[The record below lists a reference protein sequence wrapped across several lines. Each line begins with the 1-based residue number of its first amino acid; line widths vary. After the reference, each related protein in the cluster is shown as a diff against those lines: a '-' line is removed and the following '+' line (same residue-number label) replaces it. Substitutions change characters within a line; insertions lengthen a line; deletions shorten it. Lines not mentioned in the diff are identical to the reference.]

1 MKLWDKGYT
10 TDELV
15 EKYTVGND
23 RESDLL
29 LAKYDVL
36 GSLAHTQML
45 HEVGLLSQD
54 EISSIQL
61 GLEEILATI
70 EAGEFLIEAHYE
82 DVHSKV
88 EQVLIEKIGDAG
100 KKIHMARSR
109 NDQVLVD
116 LHLLAKVELQRIS
129 QKINDLFDQFQ
140 ALSEEHK
147 AVLLP
152 GYTHLQ
158 VAMPSSFGLWFGAYA
173 EILIDDLIF
182 VQAALKVVDQNP
194 LGSAA
199 GYGSSFPINRSRTT
213 ELLGFSTLK
222 YNVVAAQMSRG
233 KMEKAVVMALSSL
246 ASTINKFATDAC
258 MFLSQNFD
266 FIGLP
271 KELTTG
277 SSIMP
282 HKQNPDVF
290 ELMRAKC
297 NEVHG
302 ILVQLEMKTTNM
314 SSGYFRDY
322 QMLKEPFFKSVDL
335 THQNLDMLRHSLQSL
350 VVKPSKVDEEKYRF
364 LFSVEALNEKV
375 KNGTSFRD
383 AYREIGREILEGSF
397 EPMRSIDHTHE
408 GSIGNLNNHEIRA
421 KKEELLRRPFSS

>member
-147 AVLLP
+147 AVLL
-152 GYTHLQ
+152 
-158 VAMPSSFGLWFGAYA
+158 
-173 EILIDDLIF
+173 
-182 VQAALKVVDQNP
+182 
-194 LGSAA
+194 
-199 GYGSSFPINRSRTT
+199 
-213 ELLGFSTLK
+213 
-222 YNVVAAQMSRG
+222 
-233 KMEKAVVMALSSL
+233 
-246 ASTINKFATDAC
+246 
-258 MFLSQNFD
+258 
-266 FIGLP
+266 
-271 KELTTG
+271 
-277 SSIMP
+277 
-282 HKQNPDVF
+282 
-290 ELMRAKC
+290 
-297 NEVHG
+297 
-302 ILVQLEMKTTNM
+302 
-314 SSGYFRDY
+314 
-322 QMLKEPFFKSVDL
+322 
-335 THQNLDMLRHSLQSL
+335 
-350 VVKPSKVDEEKYRF
+350 
-364 LFSVEALNEKV
+364 
-375 KNGTSFRD
+375 
-383 AYREIGREILEGSF
+383 
-397 EPMRSIDHTHE
+397 
-408 GSIGNLNNHEIRA
+408 
-421 KKEELLRRPFSS
+421 